1 MPDPNDIPR
10 RRGRLV
16 LDVTTAASEVSR
28 LVHEARDLHLPVEPG
43 VRDGRD
49 GLVRWA
55 VLLEEVIPP
64 ERGPGSI

>member
-1 MPDPNDIPR
+1 MPDPHDIPR

-28 LVHEARDLHLPVEPG
+28 LVHEAHDLHLPVEPG

-49 GLVRWA
+49 ALVRWA
-55 VLLEEVIPP
+55 VLLEEVMP
-64 ERGPGSI
+64 

>member
-10 RRGRLV
+10 RRSRLL

-43 VRDGRD
+43 VREGRD
-49 GLVRWA
+49 SLVRWA
-55 VLLEEVIPP
+55 VLLEEVL
-64 ERGPGSI
+64 PGT